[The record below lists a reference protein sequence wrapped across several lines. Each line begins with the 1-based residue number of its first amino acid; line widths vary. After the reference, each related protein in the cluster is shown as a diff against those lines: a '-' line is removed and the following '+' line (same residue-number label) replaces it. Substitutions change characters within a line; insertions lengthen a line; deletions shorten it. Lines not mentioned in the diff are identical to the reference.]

1 MFPRLTTSE
10 KWLRDMNRYQT
21 VYSNLDEGTIKD
33 KLGLYI
39 KTFESLSNDIDV
51 GHQSGSGGYIKPR
64 QLIDIKHNLFT
75 TKEKIEVIIKQ
86 LNN

>member
-10 KWLRDMNRYQT
+10 KWLKDMKRYQS
-21 VYSNLDEGTIKD
+21 VYDNLQEGAVKN
-33 KLGLYI
+33 KLGSYI

-75 TKEKIEVIIKQ
+75 TKEKIEVMLKQ
-86 LNN
+86 LDS